1 MFSYKS
7 WSAVERDRPQDEVCT
22 VRSFSMKLA
31 ELWYQMFEL
40 LCISEGSYSG
50 GHADTS
56 RKNTSSFSMLWNT
69 GAQNSVQCS
78 RWTACSVWSHRS
90 RSASHRQIVDSL
102 RKGSY
107 LSDGS
112 FRVLH
117 LWKVTESTQIHLKTK
132 LIYCV
137 TNKCN
142 WESVY
147 LFQVLK
153 IILVDLGASLEA
165 AVFWHFHIHGAHVL
179 LTVVLTFLPQ
189 RAKTSKRQAPR
200 LKEDKG
206 HN

>member
-1 MFSYKS
+1 MDH
-7 WSAVERDRPQDEVCT
+7 R
-22 VRSFSMKLA
+22 MKLA
-31 ELWYQMFEL
+31 QCVLFPWSLRSSAAISDVWVIVHFWGIILWRARRHFPEKHVILQ
-40 LCISEGSYSG
+40 
-50 GHADTS
+50 HALKH
-56 RKNTSSFSMLWNT
+56 R

-132 LIYCV
+132 QIYCV
-137 TNKCN
+137 INKFN

-153 IILVDLGASLEA
+153 VILVDPGASLEA

-189 RAKTSKRQAPR
+189 SAKTSKRQAPW